1 MRGRHAAVLGASI
14 AGLLAARVLADAF
27 ERVTIVDRDPLP
39 VDGDAR
45 RGVPQGRHIHVLLVA
60 GQTIMETLVPGFTDE
75 LVRSGALKVDFSREV
90 RVHAA
95 DGLLASGAGEMPLRV
110 ATLERSPTSLIR
122 PAVAWRVL
130 RPGVPTS
137 PTTRR

>member
-1 MRGRHAAVLGASI
+1 MGRYDPGRVRMRGRHAAVLGASI

-60 GQTIMETLVPGFTDE
+60 GQTIMESLVPGFTDE

-95 DGLLASGAGEMPLRV
+95 DGLLASGAGEMPLLRTPTAHASAV
-110 ATLERSPTSLIR
+110 RTCSARRS
-122 PAVAWRVL
+122 
-130 RPGVPTS
+130 
-137 PTTRR
+137 